1 MLSYTFD
8 FGKITARKEAAMVTI
23 LDVEGA
29 FAGKSLR
36 VMITSVHEIFRH
48 GLRNILID
56 VDGFEV
62 VAEASN
68 CSEMLK
74 QAARMQIDVVLMGS
88 SLPDAGAIEAIQ
100 HLRNLDS
107 PPQVVLFSSTM
118 DEEELLDAL
127 LAGASGYLTKDLP
140 AKDVINA
147 LQSLQGG
154 ELALLPRTAT
164 TVIRRLV
171 KKCKDVETTSKT
183 RLPNARPAVASLS
196 TISSK
201 SASKTSSINFSD
213 FALKKLTRQEYK
225 VFQLMHQGLS
235 NKQIAT
241 KLSIS
246 PYTVGKH
253 VQQILRKLGALNRTQ
268 AVLYALSEA

>member
-1 MLSYTFD
+1 
-8 FGKITARKEAAMVTI
+8 MVTF
-23 LDVEGA
+23 LDKEEA
-29 FAGKSLR
+29 FAGKPLR
-36 VMITSVHEIFRH
+36 VMVTNIHEIFRH
-48 GLRNILID
+48 GLRNILIN

-74 QAARMQIDVVLMGS
+74 QAERIPIDVVLMGS

-100 HLRNLDS
+100 RLRTLAQ
-107 PPQVVLFSSTM
+107 PPHVVLFSSEM
-118 DEEELLDAL
+118 DEDELLDAL

-147 LQSLQGG
+147 LQKLQGG
-154 ELALLPRTAT
+154 ELALLPSTAS
-164 TVIRRLV
+164 TVIRLLV
-171 KKCKDVETTSKT
+171 KRCNNGEATSKT
-183 RLPNARPAVASLS
+183 RLPNAVPAAISLPN
-196 TISSK
+196 ISSK
-201 SASKTSSINFSD
+201 SASKTSSINFTD
-213 FALKKLTRQEYK
+213 FALNKLTKQEYK
-225 VFQLMHQGLS
+225 VFQLMRQGLS

-253 VQQILRKLGALNRTQ
+253 VQQILRKLGVLNRTQ
-268 AVLYALSEA
+268 AVSYASSEGR

>member
-1 MLSYTFD
+1 
-8 FGKITARKEAAMVTI
+8 MVTI

-74 QAARMQIDVVLMGS
+74 QAARMDIDMVLMGS
-88 SLPDAGAIEAIQ
+88 SLPDAGAIDAIQ
-100 HLRNLDS
+100 RLRNLV
-107 PPQVVLFSSTM
+107 PPPHVVLFSPTM
-118 DEEELLDAL
+118 DEDELLDAL
-127 LAGASGYLTKDLP
+127 LAGASGYLTNDLP

-154 ELALLPRTAT
+154 ELALLPWTAT

-183 RLPNARPAVASLS
+183 RLPNARPAAASS
-196 TISSK
+196 PTISSK
-201 SASKTSSINFSD
+201 SASKTSSINLSD

-268 AVLYALSEA
+268 AVLYALSEGRQGLVDAI

>member
-1 MLSYTFD
+1 
-8 FGKITARKEAAMVTI
+8 MVTF

-74 QAARMQIDVVLMGS
+74 QAARMHIDVVLMGS
-88 SLPDAGAIEAIQ
+88 SLPDASAIDAIQ
-100 HLRNLDS
+100 LLINLAP
-107 PPQVVLFSSTM
+107 PPQVVLFSPTM
-118 DEEELLDAL
+118 DEDELLDAL

-140 AKDVINA
+140 AKDVINT

-154 ELALLPRTAT
+154 ELALLPSTAT

-171 KKCKDVETTSKT
+171 KKCNDVETTSKT
-183 RLPNARPAVASLS
+183 RLPNARPAAASLP

-201 SASKTSSINFSD
+201 SASKISSINFSD
-213 FALKKLTRQEYK
+213 FALNKLTRQEYK

-246 PYTVGKH
+246 PYTVGKQ

-268 AVLYALSEA
+268 AVLYASSEGG